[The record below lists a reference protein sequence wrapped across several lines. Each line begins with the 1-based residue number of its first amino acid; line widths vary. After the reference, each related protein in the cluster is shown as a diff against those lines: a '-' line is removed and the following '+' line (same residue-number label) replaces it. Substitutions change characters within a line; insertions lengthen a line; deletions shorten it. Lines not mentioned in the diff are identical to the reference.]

1 MELNELVVVVVVVD
15 STLGGECNQSGRC
28 LASCGPS
35 SSISP
40 VNNSESRTRKV

>member
-1 MELNELVVVVVVVD
+1 MIVVVGSD
-15 STLGGECNQSGRC
+15 LLGGECNQSGRC